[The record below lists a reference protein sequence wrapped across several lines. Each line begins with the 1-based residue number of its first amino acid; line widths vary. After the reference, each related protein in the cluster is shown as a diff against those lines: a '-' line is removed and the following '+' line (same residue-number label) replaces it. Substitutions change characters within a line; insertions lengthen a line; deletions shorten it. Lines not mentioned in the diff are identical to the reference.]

1 MPTISCFFGI
11 AIRMYW
17 EAGNPHHRPHFHAY
31 YQDYAAVFAI
41 DDLSLLGGALP
52 ERQMRY
58 VLSWAREHRNELEEN
73 WVRLWS
79 GRTAQQID
87 PLS

>member
-1 MPTISCFFGI
+1 MPTISRFFGI

-41 DDLSLLGGALP
+41 DTATGLITVADSAPLDILVNPSFDIDEEPMSIGISVMAGTALRYLS
-52 ERQMRY
+52 R
-58 VLSWAREHRNELEEN
+58 
-73 WVRLWS
+73 
-79 GRTAQQID
+79 D
-87 PLS
+87 